1 MNNKINKHKL
11 IDVRNSTWNGLLLDQ
26 TQNIS
31 DLDFLSLSKLPLI
44 LTLNLIQWHTYN
56 IKEKERE
63 KGNASDH
70 CHLPILLLRSH
81 LRICLLFLN
90 IQNYSRTKTTTPIL

>member
-44 LTLNLIQWHTYN
+44 LTLNLIQ
-56 IKEKERE
+56 
-63 KGNASDH
+63 
-70 CHLPILLLRSH
+70 
-81 LRICLLFLN
+81 
-90 IQNYSRTKTTTPIL
+90 